1 MSELARRKYLER
13 YAEPEARLAAGVGE
27 SYGAALIVPLR
38 REDVGFLEN
47 LSPACSAAP
56 ERILVIAVVNATGDA
71 DPLVH
76 QQNIRL
82 LRELNERL
90 LPRRILPAIEGSPV
104 RATLG
109 RSSAFDVLL
118 IDRASAGRCLQN
130 GEGVGVARRIGVD
143 VAFAL
148 YERGQLGSPWLCC
161 SDADAELPGDYFS
174 CLARVGAASPEGV
187 RRVGL
192 TLPFWHT
199 PSGDAAIDR
208 ATIEYEISLRYYA
221 LGLASAGSPYCYQSM
236 GSSLCVLADAY
247 AEVRGFPRRDA
258 GEDFYL
264 LDKLAKIGSVH
275 RPPMSPIRIW
285 SRVSDRVPFGTGR
298 RVRDLIDGEEI
309 RLYQPRCFELLGVVL
324 WALRRAVAARSE
336 DLLQTT
342 LAAKLDAG
350 SVGAVSTVL
359 EELNVFEAL
368 REILGASPDARV
380 RERRLFT
387 WFDALRT
394 LRFVHLIEV
403 PAGLPRLPLREA
415 LERAP
420 FITLGSDPNDVNGIR
435 SALFSAEQ
443 ALPSDIGVAN
453 AFSGSVNDS

>member
-1 MSELARRKYLER
+1 
-13 YAEPEARLAAGVGE
+13 
-27 SYGAALIVPLR
+27 
-38 REDVGFLEN
+38 
-47 LSPACSAAP
+47 
-56 ERILVIAVVNATGDA
+56 
-71 DPLVH
+71 
-76 QQNIRL
+76 
-82 LRELNERL
+82 
-90 LPRRILPAIEGSPV
+90 
-104 RATLG
+104 
-109 RSSAFDVLL
+109 
-118 IDRASAGRCLQN
+118 
-130 GEGVGVARRIGVD
+130 
-143 VAFAL
+143 
-148 YERGQLGSPWLCC
+148 
-161 SDADAELPGDYFS
+161 
-174 CLARVGAASPEGV
+174 
-187 RRVGL
+187 
-192 TLPFWHT
+192 
-199 PSGDAAIDR
+199 
-208 ATIEYEISLRYYA
+208 
-221 LGLASAGSPYCYQSM
+221 
-236 GSSLCVLADAY
+236 
-247 AEVRGFPRRDA
+247 
-258 GEDFYL
+258 
-264 LDKLAKIGSVH
+264 
-275 RPPMSPIRIW
+275 
-285 SRVSDRVPFGTGR
+285 
-298 RVRDLIDGEEI
+298 VRDLIDGEEI